1 MNAGLKAVDGEFI
14 RADSSFRNWVTP
26 NGDAGPSGGAGFAAE
41 AGRYHLYVSYACPW
55 AHRTLIFRELKA
67 LQAVISVSV
76 VHPLMPE
83 ESWVFADYPGAT
95 EDQLYQSNFLYEIY
109 RKADPDFKGLV
120 TVPVLWDKQRET
132 IVNNESSEIIRM
144 LNSAFDAYTNVDV
157 DFYPQ
162 SLRAQIDEINQP
174 IYNNI
179 NNGVYRAGFA
189 RNQRAYDRAYTQL
202 FETLDELETRLAGQ
216 RYLVGD
222 RITEADW
229 RLFTTLVR
237 FDAVYFGHFKTNRKR
252 LVDYPNL
259 WAIRATCTRCRA
271 SPQLSTWTISRPTI
285 TAATAASIRPGL
297 YRRGQI
303 SISSNRMVGIVN
315 CSLNAIGVRQ

>member
-1 MNAGLKAVDGEFI
+1 MNAGLKIVEGEFV
-14 RADSSFRNWVTP
+14 RAVSGFRNWVTP
-26 NGDAGPSGGAGFAAE
+26 DGEAGPSGQAGFAAE

-55 AHRTLIFRELKA
+55 AHRTLIYRELKG

-83 ESWVFADYPGAT
+83 ESWVFGDYPEAT
-95 EDQLYQSNFLYEIY
+95 EDHLYQAKFMYEIY
-109 RKADPDFKGLV
+109 RKADPNFNGLV

-132 IVNNESSEIIRM
+132 IVNNESSDIIRM
-144 LNSAFDAYTNVDV
+144 LNSAFDAYGNADV

-162 SLRAQIDEINQP
+162 ALREEIDAINEP

-189 RNQRAYDRAYTQL
+189 RNQQAYNLAYTQL
-202 FETLDELETRLAGQ
+202 FDTMDGLETRLADQ

-237 FDAVYFGHFKTNRKR
+237 FDAVYYGHFKTNRKR

-259 WAIRATCTRCRA
+259 WAYTRDLYQVPGVAGTVNMDHIKTHYYGSHRWLNP
-271 SPQLSTWTISRPTI
+271 SGIVPEGPEIDFQRPHGREKI
-285 TAATAASIRPGL
+285 ATA
-297 YRRGQI
+297 
-303 SISSNRMVGIVN
+303 
-315 CSLNAIGVRQ
+315 SL

>member
-1 MNAGLKAVDGEFI
+1 MNSGLKAVDGEFI

-26 NGDAGPSGGAGFAAE
+26 NGDAGPSGESGFAAE
-41 AGRYHLYVSYACPW
+41 SGRYHLYVSYACPW

-83 ESWVFADYPGAT
+83 ESWVFAEYPGAT

-162 SLRAQIDEINQP
+162 SLRAQIDEINDP

-202 FETLDELETRLAGQ
+202 FDTLDELETRLAGQ

-259 WAIRATCTRCRA
+259 WAYTRDLYQV
-271 SPQLSTWTISRPTI
+271 PGV
-285 TAATAASIRPGL
+285 AATVNMDHIKTHYYGSHRSINPT
-297 YRRGQI
+297 
-303 SISSNRMVGIVN
+303 GIVPQGPDIDFQQPHGRN
-315 CSLNAIGVRQ
+315 S

>member
-1 MNAGLKAVDGEFI
+1 MNSGLKAVDGEFI

-83 ESWVFADYPGAT
+83 ESWVFAEYPGAT

-162 SLRAQIDEINQP
+162 SLRAQIDEINDP

-202 FETLDELETRLAGQ
+202 FDTLDELETRLAGQ

-259 WAIRATCTRCRA
+259 WAYTRDLYQV
-271 SPQLSTWTISRPTI
+271 PGV
-285 TAATAASIRPGL
+285 AATVNMDHIKTHYYGSHRSINPT
-297 YRRGQI
+297 
-303 SISSNRMVGIVN
+303 GIVPQGPDIDFQQPHGRN
-315 CSLNAIGVRQ
+315 S

>member
-1 MNAGLKAVDGEFI
+1 MNAGLKIVEGEFV
-14 RADSSFRNWVTP
+14 RAVSGFRNWVTP
-26 NGDAGPSGGAGFAAE
+26 DGEAGPSGQAGFAAE

-55 AHRTLIFRELKA
+55 AHRTLIYRELKG

-83 ESWVFADYPGAT
+83 ESWVFGDYPEAT
-95 EDQLYQSNFLYEIY
+95 EDHLYQAKFMYEIY
-109 RKADPDFKGLV
+109 RKADPNFNGLV

-132 IVNNESSEIIRM
+132 IVNNESSDIIRM
-144 LNSAFDAYTNVDV
+144 LNSAFDAYGNADV

-162 SLRAQIDEINQP
+162 ALREEIDAINEP

-189 RNQRAYDRAYTQL
+189 RNQQAYNLAYTQL
-202 FETLDELETRLAGQ
+202 FDTMDGLETRFADQ

-237 FDAVYFGHFKTNRKR
+237 FDAVYYGHFKTNRKR

-259 WAIRATCTRCRA
+259 WAYTRDLYQVPGVAGTVNMDHIKTHYYGSHRWLNP
-271 SPQLSTWTISRPTI
+271 SGIVPEGPEIDFQRPHGREKI
-285 TAATAASIRPGL
+285 ATA
-297 YRRGQI
+297 
-303 SISSNRMVGIVN
+303 
-315 CSLNAIGVRQ
+315 SL

>member
-1 MNAGLKAVDGEFI
+1 MNSGLKAVDGEFI

-26 NGDAGPSGGAGFAAE
+26 NGDAGPSGESGFAAE
-41 AGRYHLYVSYACPW
+41 SGRYHLYVSYACPW

-162 SLRAQIDEINQP
+162 SLRAQIDEINDP

-202 FETLDELETRLAGQ
+202 FDTLDELETRLAGQ

-259 WAIRATCTRCRA
+259 WAYTRDLYQV
-271 SPQLSTWTISRPTI
+271 PGV
-285 TAATAASIRPGL
+285 AATVNMDHIKTHYYGSHRSINPT
-297 YRRGQI
+297 
-303 SISSNRMVGIVN
+303 GIVPQGPDIDFQQPHGRN
-315 CSLNAIGVRQ
+315 S

>member
-1 MNAGLKAVDGEFI
+1 MNSGLKAVDGEFI

-83 ESWVFADYPGAT
+83 ESWVFAEYPGAT

-202 FETLDELETRLAGQ
+202 FDTLDELETRLAGQ

-237 FDAVYFGHFKTNRKR
+237 FDAVYYGHFKTNRKR

-259 WAIRATCTRCRA
+259 WAYTRDLYQV
-271 SPQLSTWTISRPTI
+271 PGV
-285 TAATAASIRPGL
+285 AATVNMDHIKTHYYGSHRSINPT
-297 YRRGQI
+297 
-303 SISSNRMVGIVN
+303 GIVPQGPDIDFQQPHGRN
-315 CSLNAIGVRQ
+315 S

>member
-1 MNAGLKAVDGEFI
+1 MSAESRAVNGEYI
-14 RADSSFRNWVTP
+14 RVVSSFRNWVTQD
-26 NGDAGPSGGAGFAAE
+26 GEAGPSGESGFTAE

-55 AHRTLIFRELKA
+55 AHRTLIIRELKA
-67 LQAVISVSV
+67 LQAVVSVSV

-83 ESWVFADYPGAT
+83 ESWVFAEYPGAT

-120 TVPVLWDKQRET
+120 TVPVLWDKQREI

-259 WAIRATCTRCRA
+259 WAYTRDLYQV
-271 SPQLSTWTISRPTI
+271 PGV
-285 TAATAASIRPGL
+285 AATVNMDHIKTHYYGSHRSINPT
-297 YRRGQI
+297 
-303 SISSNRMVGIVN
+303 GIVPQGPDIDFQQPHGRN
-315 CSLNAIGVRQ
+315 S

>member
-1 MNAGLKAVDGEFI
+1 MNSGLKAVDGEFI

-83 ESWVFADYPGAT
+83 ESWVFAEYPGAT

-179 NNGVYRAGFA
+179 NNGVYLAGFA

-202 FETLDELETRLAGQ
+202 FDTLDELETRLAGQ

-237 FDAVYFGHFKTNRKR
+237 FDAVYYGHFKTNRKR

-259 WAIRATCTRCRA
+259 WAYTRDLYQV
-271 SPQLSTWTISRPTI
+271 PGV
-285 TAATAASIRPGL
+285 AATVNMDHIKTHYYGSHRSINPT
-297 YRRGQI
+297 
-303 SISSNRMVGIVN
+303 GIVPQGPDIDFQQPHGRN
-315 CSLNAIGVRQ
+315 S

>member
-1 MNAGLKAVDGEFI
+1 MNSGLKAVDGEFI

-83 ESWVFADYPGAT
+83 ESWVFAEYPGAT

-179 NNGVYRAGFA
+179 NNGVYLAGFA

-202 FETLDELETRLAGQ
+202 FDTLDELETRLAGQ

-222 RITEADW
+222 RITEVDW

-237 FDAVYFGHFKTNRKR
+237 FDAVYYGHFKTNRKR

-259 WAIRATCTRCRA
+259 WAYTRDLYQV
-271 SPQLSTWTISRPTI
+271 PGV
-285 TAATAASIRPGL
+285 AATVNMDHIKTHYYGSHRSINPT
-297 YRRGQI
+297 
-303 SISSNRMVGIVN
+303 GIVPQGPDIDFQQPHGRN
-315 CSLNAIGVRQ
+315 S

>member
-1 MNAGLKAVDGEFI
+1 MNAGLKIVEGEFV
-14 RADSSFRNWVTP
+14 RAVSDFRNWVTP
-26 NGDAGPSGGAGFAAE
+26 DGEAGPSGEPGYAAE
-41 AGRYHLYVSYACPW
+41 SGRYHLYVSYACPW
-55 AHRTLIFRELKA
+55 AHRTLIYRELKG

-83 ESWVFADYPGAT
+83 ESWVFGDYPEAT
-95 EDQLYQSNFLYEIY
+95 EDPLYQAKFMYEIY
-109 RKADPDFKGLV
+109 RKADPNFNGLV

-132 IVNNESSEIIRM
+132 IVNNESSDIIRM
-144 LNSAFDAYTNVDV
+144 LNSAFDAYGNADV

-162 SLRAQIDEINQP
+162 ALREEIDAINEP

-189 RNQRAYDRAYTQL
+189 RNQQAYNLAYTQL
-202 FETLDELETRLAGQ
+202 FDTMDGLETRLADQ

-237 FDAVYFGHFKTNRKR
+237 FDAVYYGHFKTNRKR

-259 WAIRATCTRCRA
+259 WVYTRDLYQVCCG
-271 SPQLSTWTISRPTI
+271 P
-285 TAATAASIRPGL
+285 AAGFRHS
-297 YRRGQI
+297 
-303 SISSNRMVGIVN
+303 
-315 CSLNAIGVRQ
+315 

>member
-1 MNAGLKAVDGEFI
+1 MNTGLKAVDGEFI
-14 RADSSFRNWVTP
+14 RADSSFRNWVTA
-26 NGDAGPSGGAGFAAE
+26 NGDAGPSGRAGFAAE

-55 AHRTLIFRELKA
+55 AHRTLIFRELKD

-162 SLRAQIDEINQP
+162 SLRAQIDEINEP

-202 FETLDELETRLAGQ
+202 FDTLDELETRLAGQ

-237 FDAVYFGHFKTNRKR
+237 FDAVYYGHFKTNRKR

-259 WAIRATCTRCRA
+259 WAYTRDLYQV
-271 SPQLSTWTISRPTI
+271 PGV
-285 TAATAASIRPGL
+285 AATVNMDHIKTHYYGSHRSINPT
-297 YRRGQI
+297 
-303 SISSNRMVGIVN
+303 GIVPQGPDIDFQQPHGRN
-315 CSLNAIGVRQ
+315 S